1 MAAKFLDDAARHAF
15 KEAIEAIESASAVEV
30 VVAVRQRSA
39 RYLHANLV
47 VGAIVAFVGLAAM
60 LFATHE
66 FALTS
71 ILVDPF
77 AVGLGAGVLVEQ
89 VAPLKRLL
97 TPAAWRRREVLRAA
111 RATFVE
117 RGVHFTTGRTGV
129 LVYVSWLEQE
139 IALVPDGGI
148 KLDLAPAM
156 AELTAAM
163 SRGGAAVAARLAAL
177 APTFGEDLP
186 HRDDDVNELPDA
198 IDEGA

>member
-1 MAAKFLDDAARHAF
+1 MAAKFLDAAARHAF
-15 KEAIEAIESASAVEV
+15 KEAIEAIENASAVEV

-47 VGAIVAFVGLAAM
+47 VGAVLAFTALAAM
-60 LFATHE
+60 LFASHE

-77 AVGLGAGVLVEQ
+77 AVGVAAGILVEQ

-117 RGVHFTTGRTGV
+117 RGVHFTTGRTGM
-129 LVYVSWLEQE
+129 LVYVSWLEHQV
-139 IALVPDGGI
+139 ALVADGGI
-148 KLDLAPAM
+148 RVELAA
-156 AELTAAM
+156 ATADLTAAVV
-163 SRGGAAVAARLAAL
+163 RGGAAVAAQLAAL
-177 APTFGEDLP
+177 APAFAADRP
-186 HRDDDVNELPDA
+186 HRDDDINELPDA
-198 IDEGA
+198 IDEGP